1 MLAHVR
7 KSIYFSAANNSNKE
21 IWHMA
26 KVSIKSEKL
35 TPFGGIYFTNKE
47 FNALKRI

>member
-1 MLAHVR
+1 M
-7 KSIYFSAANNSNKE
+7 SENSLILVLLKTQIEN

-35 TPFGGIYFTNKE
+35 TPFGGIYFTNK
-47 FNALKRI
+47 AI

>member
-1 MLAHVR
+1 MSENPFTLVLLTTQI
-7 KSIYFSAANNSNKE
+7 KK

-35 TPFGGIYFTNKE
+35 KRWQSYFGKE
-47 FNALKRI
+47 VDDESY

>member
-35 TPFGGIYFTNKE
+35 KRWQSYFGKE
-47 FNALKRI
+47 VDDENY